1 MFREGRETCLEREG
15 KHVHRDKG
23 EVFREG
29 R

>member
-15 KHVHRDKG
+15 RVVHREKG